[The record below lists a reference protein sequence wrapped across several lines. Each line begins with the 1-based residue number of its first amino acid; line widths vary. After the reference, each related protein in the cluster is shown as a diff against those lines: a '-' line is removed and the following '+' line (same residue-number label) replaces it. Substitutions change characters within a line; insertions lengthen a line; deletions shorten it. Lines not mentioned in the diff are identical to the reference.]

1 MRPSHGRPTKGLS
14 AEVGAP
20 CFRADYGRWAVKTYP
35 VEKIRNIGL
44 FSHGG
49 AGKTSLTE
57 AMLFT
62 GKAINRLGR
71 VEEGN
76 TVSDWDPD
84 EIKRTI
90 SISATPAPV
99 EWKEHKINIID
110 APGYADFVGE
120 VKAALRVVDAAL
132 ILLDASAGVE
142 VGSEYAWRV
151 AAERYLPTIVVINK
165 MDRENA
171 DFAASLASAQATFGQ
186 KVVPLCIPIGREA
199 GLRGIVDLLTMRAYM
214 FSDNRDGSVTE
225 TDIPAD
231 MLDEVETY
239 RLQIVEKIAEN
250 DEELM
255 LRYLEDDD
263 ISADEL
269 RAGLRA
275 GVASGDIV
283 PVLSCAASTNRGAC
297 ILLDAIVDLAPAPAA
312 IVAQSPDGGDM
323 TLNPDPD
330 GPIAAFVWKT
340 IADPFVGKLTY
351 FRVYSGT
358 FKSDTHIWN
367 VTRNKDERAGQLYIL
382 RGKEQIPV
390 PEVCAGDIGAV
401 AKLMETTTG
410 DTLTD
415 PQHKVII
422 VGIEFPQPLFTAAVA
437 PKTKSDLDKMGS
449 ALQRIADEDPT
460 LRVGRD
466 PATGETIVSGLGES
480 HVQIA
485 MERMARKFGVNVDI
499 GLPVVPY
506 RETIQKA
513 VQKIEYKHKKQTG
526 GHGQYGH
533 VFIDVE
539 PAEQD
544 FQFEEKIFG
553 GSVPRQYIPAVE
565 KGVREA
571 MDEGILAG
579 FPVVNVKVTL
589 TDGSYHNV
597 DSSEMAFKLAA
608 SQAFKKAAQAANPVI
623 LEPVLNVAV
632 TVPDVYTGDIMG
644 DLTVKR
650 AHVNGMK
657 PASPGYTT
665 IEATVPAAEVQR
677 YATDLRSLTQGR
689 GTFTTAFSHYQQV
702 PAHLT
707 DSIIAA
713 HRARQ
718 EAHS

>member
-1 MRPSHGRPTKGLS
+1 
-14 AEVGAP
+14 
-20 CFRADYGRWAVKTYP
+20 VKTYP
-35 VEKIRNIGL
+35 VERIRNIGL

-62 GKAINRLGR
+62 GKATSRLGR

-99 EWKEHKINIID
+99 EWKDHKINIID

-120 VKAALRVVDAAL
+120 VKAAIRVVDTAV

-142 VGSEYAWRV
+142 VGSEYAWRF
-151 AAERYLPTIVVINK
+151 AAERKLPAIIIINK

-171 DFAASLASAQATFGQ
+171 DFAASLASAQAAFGQ
-186 KVVPLCIPIGREA
+186 KVVPLCVPIGRESA
-199 GLRGIVDLLTMRAYM
+199 LRGVVDLLAMRAWM
-214 FSDNRDGSVTE
+214 FTESRDGSVTE
-225 TDIPAD
+225 ADVPAE

-239 RLQIVEKIAEN
+239 RLQLVEKIAES
-250 DEELM
+250 DEDLM
-255 LRYLEDDD
+255 LRYLEDED

-269 RAGLRA
+269 RTGLRA
-275 GVASGDIV
+275 GITSGEIV
-283 PVLSCAASTNRGAC
+283 PVLSGAASSNRGTSV
-297 ILLDAIVDLAPAPAA
+297 ILDAIVDLVPAPGPTQAKT
-312 IVAQSPDGGDM
+312 PEGDDVS
-323 TLNPDPD
+323 LAPDPN
-330 GPIAAFVWKT
+330 GPAAAFIWKT

-358 FKSDTHIWN
+358 LKSDSHIWN
-367 VTRNKDERAGQLYIL
+367 VTRNKDERAGQLYLL
-382 RGKEQIPV
+382 RGKEQIAV
-390 PEVCAGDIGAV
+390 NEVCAGDIGAV
-401 AKLMETTTG
+401 AKLVETTTG
-410 DTLTD
+410 DTLAD

-422 VGIEFPQPLFTAAVA
+422 DGIEFPQPLFTAAVA
-437 PKTKSDLDKMGS
+437 PKTKSDLDTMGT
-449 ALQRIADEDPT
+449 ALQRVADEDPT
-460 LRVGRD
+460 LHIGRD
-466 PATGETIVSGLGES
+466 AATGETVVSGLGES

-513 VQKIEYKHKKQTG
+513 VQHIEYKHKKQTG

-539 PAEQD
+539 PAEGE

-565 KGVREA
+565 KGLREA
-571 MDEGILAG
+571 MEEGILAG
-579 FPVVNVKVTL
+579 FPVVNIKVTL

-608 SQAFKKAAQAANPVI
+608 SQAFKKAAQSANPVI
-623 LEPVLNVAV
+623 LEPVLNVSV
-632 TVPDVYTGDIMG
+632 TVPDAYTGDIMG

-650 AHVNGMK
+650 AHVSGMT
-657 PASPGYTT
+657 PSGDGYTT
-665 IEATVPAAEVQR
+665 IEATVPASEVQR

-689 GTFTTAFSHYQQV
+689 GTFTTEFSHYQQV
-702 PAHLT
+702 PSHLT

-718 EAHS
+718 EANA

>member
-1 MRPSHGRPTKGLS
+1 M
-14 AEVGAP
+14 
-20 CFRADYGRWAVKTYP
+20 KTYP
-35 VEKIRNIGL
+35 VANVRNIGL

-62 GKAINRLGR
+62 AKVINRLGR

-84 EIKRTI
+84 EVKRSI
-90 SISATPAPV
+90 SISATPAPL

-120 VKAALRVVDAAL
+120 VKAAIRVVDAAL

-142 VGSEYAWRV
+142 VGSEYAWRY
-151 AAERYLPTIVVINK
+151 ASERGLPTILIVNK

-171 DFAASLASAQATFGQ
+171 DFSASLASAQAAFGQ
-186 KVVPLCIPIGREA
+186 KVVPLSIPIGRES
-199 GLRGIVDLLTMRAYM
+199 GLRGVVDLLTLRAYT
-214 FSDNRDGSVTE
+214 FSDNRDGSVSEGDVPTE
-225 TDIPAD
+225 

-239 RLQIVEKIAEN
+239 RLQLVEKIAEN

-255 LRYLEDDD
+255 LRYLEDDE

-269 RAGLRA
+269 RSGLRS

-283 PVLSCAASTNRGAC
+283 PVLATAASTNRGTS
-297 ILLDAIVDLAPAPAA
+297 IVLDAIVDLAPAPA
-312 IVAQSPDGGDM
+312 
-323 TLNPDPD
+323 TLTAKTPEGTDVTIDPDPS
-330 GPIAAFVWKT
+330 GPLAAFVWKT

-358 FKSDTHIWN
+358 FKSDSHVWN
-367 VTRNKDERAGQLYIL
+367 VNHNKDERAGQLYVL
-382 RGKEQIPV
+382 RGKEQIAV
-390 PEVCAGDIGAV
+390 AEVTAGDIGAV
-401 AKLMETTTG
+401 AKLVDTTTG
-410 DTLTD
+410 DTLAD
-415 PQHKVII
+415 PQHKII
-422 VGIEFPQPLFTAAVA
+422 IDGIEFPQPLFTAAVS
-437 PKTKSDLDKMGS
+437 PRTKSDLDKMGT
-449 ALQRIADEDPT
+449 ALQRVADEDPT
-460 LRVGRD
+460 LHIGRD
-466 PATGETIVSGLGES
+466 SATGETIVSGLGES

-539 PAEQD
+539 PADED
-544 FQFEEKIFG
+544 FEFVEKIFG

-571 MDEGILAG
+571 MEEGILAG

-608 SQAFKKAAQAANPVI
+608 SQAFKKAAQSASPVI
-623 LEPVLNVAV
+623 LEPVLNISV
-632 TVPDVYTGDIMG
+632 TVPDGYTGDIMG
-644 DLTVKR
+644 DLTTKR
-650 AHVNGMK
+650 AHVSGMT
-657 PASPGYTT
+657 PAGDGVTT
-665 IEATVPAAEVQR
+665 IEATVPAAEIQR

-689 GTFTTAFSHYQQV
+689 GTFTAEFSHYQQV
-702 PAHLT
+702 PSHLT
-707 DSIIAA
+707 DSIIAS

>member
-1 MRPSHGRPTKGLS
+1 M
-14 AEVGAP
+14 
-20 CFRADYGRWAVKTYP
+20 KTYP
-35 VEKIRNIGL
+35 VEKIRNVGL

-84 EIKRTI
+84 EVKRTI

-99 EWKEHKINIID
+99 EWNEHKINIID

-120 VKAALRVVDAAL
+120 VKAAMRVVDCAL

-142 VGSEYAWRV
+142 VGSEYAWRY
-151 AAERYLPTIVVINK
+151 AAERNLPTIVVVNK

-171 DFAASLASAQATFGQ
+171 DFATSLAAAQASFGQ
-186 KVVPLCIPIGREA
+186 KVVPLCLPIGRESS
-199 GLRGIVDLLTMRAYM
+199 LRGVVDLLEMRAYL

-225 TDIPAD
+225 SDVPSD

-263 ISADEL
+263 ISPDEL

-275 GVASGDIV
+275 GVAGGEIV
-283 PVLSCAASTNRGAC
+283 PVISCAAATNRGAC
-297 ILLDAIVDLAPAPAA
+297 LILDAIVDFAPAPGK
-312 IVAQSPDGGDM
+312 ITAQSPDGGEV
-323 TLNPDPD
+323 TLDADPD

-367 VTRNKDERAGQLYIL
+367 VNRNKDERAGQLYVL

-390 PEVCAGDIGAV
+390 SEVCAGDIGAI
-401 AKLMETTTG
+401 AKLVETTTG

-415 PQHKVII
+415 PLHKVII
-422 VGIEFPQPLFTAAVA
+422 DGIDFPQPLFAAAVA

-449 ALQRIADEDPT
+449 ALQRVSDEDPT
-460 LRVGRD
+460 LHIGRD
-466 PATGETIVSGLGES
+466 AATGETIVSGLGES

-485 MERMARKFGVNVDI
+485 MERMARKFGVNVEL

-513 VQKIEYKHKKQTG
+513 VQKVEYKHKKQTG

-539 PAEQD
+539 PAEED

-571 MDEGILAG
+571 MEEGILAG
-579 FPVVNVKVTL
+579 FPVVNIKVTL

-608 SQAFKKAAQAANPVI
+608 SQAFKKAAQSANPVI

-632 TVPDVYTGDIMG
+632 TVPDAYTGDIMG

-650 AHVNGMK
+650 AHVSGMT
-657 PASPGYTT
+657 PASDGYTT

-689 GTFTTAFSHYQQV
+689 GTFTSTFSHYQQV
-702 PAHLT
+702 PSHLT

>member
-1 MRPSHGRPTKGLS
+1 M
-14 AEVGAP
+14 
-20 CFRADYGRWAVKTYP
+20 KTYS
-35 VEKIRNIGL
+35 VDKIRNIGL

-62 GKAINRLGR
+62 GKATSRLGR

-99 EWKEHKINIID
+99 EWKDHKINIID

-120 VKAALRVVDAAL
+120 VKAALRVVDSAL

-142 VGSEYAWRV
+142 VGSEYAWRF
-151 AAERYLPTIVVINK
+151 AAERNLPTIVVINK

-171 DFAASLASAQATFGQ
+171 DFAASLASAQAAFGQ
-186 KVVPLCIPIGREA
+186 KVVPLNIPIGRES
-199 GLRGIVDLLTMRAYM
+199 GLLGIVDLLSMRAYT
-214 FSDNRDGSVTE
+214 FSDNRDGNLTE
-225 TDIPAD
+225 GDIPTEL
-231 MLDEVETY
+231 LDEVETA
-239 RLQIVEKIAEN
+239 RLQLVEKIAEN
-250 DEELM
+250 DEDLM
-255 LRYLEDDD
+255 LRYLEDDE

-269 RAGLRA
+269 RAALRT
-275 GVASGDIV
+275 GVASGEIV
-283 PVLSCAASTNRGAC
+283 PVLACAATTNRGVC
-297 ILLDAIVDLAPAPAA
+297 VILDAVVDLAPEPRS
-312 IVAQSPDGGDM
+312 IVAKSPDGGDL
-323 TLNPDPD
+323 TLNADPEA
-330 GPIAAFVWKT
+330 PVAAFVWKT

-367 VTRNKDERAGQLYIL
+367 VTRNKDERAGQLFIL
-382 RGKEQIPV
+382 RGKEQIAV
-390 PEVCAGDIGAV
+390 SEVRAGDIGAV
-401 AKLMETTTG
+401 AKLIETTTG

-415 PQHKVII
+415 PQHKVILD
-422 VGIEFPQPLFTAAVA
+422 GIEFPLPLFTAAVA

-449 ALQRIADEDPT
+449 ALQRVADEDPT
-460 LRVGRD
+460 LHIGRD
-466 PATGETIVSGLGES
+466 NATGETIVSGLGES

-499 GLPVVPY
+499 GLPIVPY

-539 PAEQD
+539 PSEED

-553 GSVPRQYIPAVE
+553 GSVPRQFIPAVE

-571 MDEGILAG
+571 MGEGILAG
-579 FPVVNVKVTL
+579 FPVVNIKVTL

-608 SQAFKKAAQAANPVI
+608 SQAFKKATQSANPVI
-623 LEPVLNVAV
+623 LEPVLSVAV
-632 TVPDVYTGDIMG
+632 TVPDAYTGDIMG

-650 AHVNGMK
+650 AHVSGMT
-657 PASPGYTT
+657 PATDGHTT
-665 IEATVPAAEVQR
+665 IEATVPASEVQR

-689 GTFTTAFSHYQQV
+689 GTFTTEFSHYQQV
-702 PAHLT
+702 PSHLT

>member
-1 MRPSHGRPTKGLS
+1 M
-14 AEVGAP
+14 
-20 CFRADYGRWAVKTYP
+20 KTYP
-35 VEKIRNIGL
+35 VDKIRNIGL

-62 GKAINRLGR
+62 SKAITRLGR

-84 EIKRTI
+84 EIKRNI

-99 EWKEHKINIID
+99 EWRDHKINVID

-120 VKAALRVVDAAL
+120 VKAAIRVVDAAL

-142 VGSEYAWRV
+142 VGTEYAWRF
-151 AAERYLPTIVVINK
+151 AADRNLPAIIVVNK

-171 DFAASLASAQATFGQ
+171 DFAASLASAQAAFGL
-186 KVVPLCIPIGREA
+186 KVVPLCIPIGRES
-199 GLRGIVDLLTMRAYM
+199 GLRGVVDLLAMRSFT
-214 FSDNRDGSVTE
+214 FSDNRDGTVSE
-225 TDIPAD
+225 GDIPSE

-239 RLQIVEKIAEN
+239 RLQLVEKIAES
-250 DEELM
+250 DEDLM
-255 LRYLEDDD
+255 LRYLEDDE

-269 RAGLRA
+269 RAGLRT
-275 GVASGDIV
+275 GVASGEIV
-283 PVLSCAASTNRGAC
+283 PVVAGAASTNRGTSL
-297 ILLDAIVDLAPAPAA
+297 ILDAIVDLSPAPGSIAA
-312 IVAQSPDGGDM
+312 KSPDGGEV
-323 TLNPDPD
+323 TIAPDPNA
-330 GPIAAFVWKT
+330 PLAAFVWKT

-367 VTRNKDERAGQLYIL
+367 VNHNKDERAGQLYIL
-382 RGKEQIPV
+382 RGKEQIAV
-390 PEVCAGDIGAV
+390 SEVAAGDIGAV
-401 AKLMETTTG
+401 AKLVETTTG
-410 DTLTD
+410 DTLAD
-415 PQHKVII
+415 PQRKVAID
-422 VGIEFPQPLFTAAVA
+422 GIEFPQPLFTAAVS
-437 PKTKSDLDKMGS
+437 PKTKSDLDKMGT
-449 ALQRIADEDPT
+449 ALQRVADEDPT
-460 LRVGRD
+460 LHIGRD
-466 PATGETIVSGLGES
+466 AATGETIVSGLGES

-485 MERMARKFGVNVDI
+485 MERMARKFGVNVEI

-539 PAEQD
+539 PVEDD
-544 FQFEEKIFG
+544 FLFEEKIFG

-571 MDEGILAG
+571 MEEGILAG

-608 SQAFKKAAQAANPVI
+608 SQAFKKAAQSANPVI
-623 LEPVLNVAV
+623 LEPVLNVSV
-632 TVPDVYTGDIMG
+632 TVPDNYTGDIMG
-644 DLTVKR
+644 DLTTKR
-650 AHVNGMK
+650 AHVSGMT
-657 PASPGYTT
+657 PAGDGMTT

-689 GTFTTAFSHYQQV
+689 GTFTTEFSHYQQV
-702 PAHLT
+702 PSHLT

>member
-1 MRPSHGRPTKGLS
+1 M
-14 AEVGAP
+14 
-20 CFRADYGRWAVKTYP
+20 KTYP
-35 VEKIRNIGL
+35 VESIRNIGL

-62 GKAINRLGR
+62 GKAISRLGR

-99 EWKEHKINIID
+99 EWKDHKINIID

-120 VKAALRVVDAAL
+120 VKAAIRVVDTAV

-142 VGSEYAWRV
+142 VGSEYAWRF
-151 AAERYLPTIVVINK
+151 AAERNLPAIVIINK

-171 DFAASLASAQATFGQ
+171 NFAASLASAQAAFGQ
-186 KVVPLCIPIGREA
+186 KVVPLYIPIGSESA
-199 GLRGIVDLLTMRAYM
+199 LRGVVDLLGMRAWM
-214 FSDNRDGSVTE
+214 FTESRDGTVTE
-225 TDIPAD
+225 ADVPAE

-239 RLQIVEKIAEN
+239 RLQLVEKIAEN

-255 LRYLEDDD
+255 LRYLEDDE

-275 GVASGDIV
+275 GIASGEIV
-283 PVLSCAASTNRGAC
+283 PVLSGAASSNRGTSV
-297 ILLDAIVDLAPAPAA
+297 ILDAIIDLAPAPGPTAA
-312 IVAQSPDGGDM
+312 KTPEGGEV
-323 TLNPDPD
+323 TLTPDPN
-330 GPIAAFVWKT
+330 GPIAAFIWKT

-358 FKSDTHIWN
+358 LKSDSHIWN
-367 VTRNKDERAGQLYIL
+367 VTRNKDERAGQLYLL
-382 RGKEQIPV
+382 RGKEQIAV
-390 PEVCAGDIGAV
+390 NEVCAGDIGAV
-401 AKLMETTTG
+401 AKLVETTTG
-410 DTLTD
+410 DTLAD
-415 PQHKVII
+415 PQHKVLID
-422 VGIEFPQPLFTAAVA
+422 GIEFPQPLFTAAVA
-437 PKTKSDLDKMGS
+437 PKTKSDLDKMGT
-449 ALQRIADEDPT
+449 ALQRVADEDPT
-460 LRVGRD
+460 LHIGRD
-466 PATGETIVSGLGES
+466 AATGETVVSGLGES

-513 VQKIEYKHKKQTG
+513 VQHIEYKHKKQTG

-539 PAEQD
+539 PAEGE

-565 KGVREA
+565 KGLREA
-571 MDEGILAG
+571 MEEGILAG

-608 SQAFKKAAQAANPVI
+608 SQAFKKAAQSANPVI
-623 LEPVLNVAV
+623 LEPVLNVSV
-632 TVPDVYTGDIMG
+632 TVPDAYTGDIMG

-650 AHVNGMK
+650 AHVSGMT
-657 PASPGYTT
+657 PSGDGYTT
-665 IEATVPAAEVQR
+665 IEATVPASEVQR

-689 GTFTTAFSHYQQV
+689 GTFTTEFSHYQQV
-702 PAHLT
+702 PSHLT

-718 EAHS
+718 EANA

>member
-1 MRPSHGRPTKGLS
+1 
-14 AEVGAP
+14 
-20 CFRADYGRWAVKTYP
+20 VKTYP
-35 VEKIRNIGL
+35 VEKIRNVGL

-99 EWKEHKINIID
+99 EWKDHKINIID

-120 VKAALRVVDAAL
+120 VKAAMHVVDAAL
-132 ILLDASAGVE
+132 VLLDASAGVE
-142 VGSEYAWRV
+142 VGSELAWRY
-151 AAERYLPTIVVINK
+151 AAERNLPTIVIVNK

-171 DFAASLASAQATFGQ
+171 DFAASLAAAQASFGQ
-186 KVVPLCIPIGREA
+186 KVVPLCIPIGRES
-199 GLRGIVDLLTMRAYM
+199 GLRGIVDLLSMRAHL
-214 FSDNRDGSVTE
+214 FSDNRDGST
-225 TDIPAD
+225 TDADVPAE

-239 RLQIVEKIAEN
+239 RLQLVEKIAEN

-255 LRYLEDDD
+255 LRYLEDDE
-263 ISADEL
+263 ISGDEL
-269 RAGLRA
+269 RAGLRS
-275 GVASGDIV
+275 GVASGEIV

-297 ILLDAIVDLAPAPAA
+297 IVLDALIDLAPAPSA
-312 IVAQSPDGGDM
+312 ITAQSPDGGDI
-323 TLNPDPD
+323 TVEADPN

-358 FKSDTHIWN
+358 FKSDSHIWN
-367 VTRNKDERAGQLYIL
+367 VNRNKDERAGQLFIL
-382 RGKEQIPV
+382 RGKEQIAV
-390 PEVCAGDIGAV
+390 DEISAGDIGAV
-401 AKLMETTTG
+401 AKLVETTTG

-415 PQHKVII
+415 PQNKLTID
-422 VGIEFPQPLFTAAVA
+422 GIEFPQPLFTAAVA

-449 ALQRIADEDPT
+449 ALQRVADEDPT
-460 LRVGRD
+460 LHVGRD
-466 PATGETIVSGLGES
+466 AATGETVVSGLGES

-485 MERMARKFGVNVDI
+485 MERMARKFGVNVEI

-533 VFIDVE
+533 VYIDVE
-539 PAEQD
+539 PSEED
-544 FQFEEKIFG
+544 FQFEEKVFG

-571 MDEGILAG
+571 MEEGILAG
-579 FPVVNVKVTL
+579 FPVVNIKVTL

-608 SQAFKKAAQAANPVI
+608 SQAFKKAAQSANPVI

-632 TVPDVYTGDIMG
+632 TVPDTYTGDIMG

-650 AHVNGMK
+650 AHVSGMT
-657 PASPGYTT
+657 PASDGYTT

-689 GTFTTAFSHYQQV
+689 GTFTTSFSHYQQV
-702 PAHLT
+702 PSHLT

>member
-1 MRPSHGRPTKGLS
+1 
-14 AEVGAP
+14 
-20 CFRADYGRWAVKTYP
+20 VKTYP
-35 VEKIRNIGL
+35 VDKIRNIGL

-84 EIKRTI
+84 EVKRTI

-99 EWKEHKINIID
+99 EWRDHKINIID

-120 VKAALRVVDAAL
+120 VKAALRIVDSAL

-142 VGSEYAWRV
+142 VGSEYAWRY
-151 AAERYLPTIVVINK
+151 AAERNLPTIVVINK

-171 DFAASLASAQATFGQ
+171 DFAASMASAQAAFGQ
-186 KVVPLCIPIGREA
+186 KVVPLCIPIGQES
-199 GLRGIVDLLTMRAYM
+199 GLRGIIDLLTMRSFM

-225 TDIPAD
+225 GDVPAD

-250 DEELM
+250 DEDLM

-263 ISADEL
+263 ISADGL

-275 GVASGDIV
+275 GIASGDIV
-283 PVLSCAASTNRGAC
+283 PILACAASTNRGPC
-297 ILLDAIVDLAPAPAA
+297 VILDAIVDLAPSPAA
-312 IVAQSPDGGDM
+312 IVAQSPDGGDI
-323 TLNPDPD
+323 TLNADPD
-330 GPIAAFVWKT
+330 GPTAAFVWKT

-367 VTRNKDERAGQLYIL
+367 VTRNKDERAGQVYIL

-390 PEVCAGDIGAV
+390 SEVRAGDIGAV

-410 DTLTD
+410 DTLAD
-415 PQHKVII
+415 PQHKVLID
-422 VGIEFPQPLFTAAVA
+422 GIEFPQPLFTASVA
-437 PKTKSDLDKMGS
+437 PRTKSDLDKMGT
-449 ALQRIADEDPT
+449 ALQRVADEDPT
-460 LRVGRD
+460 LHIGRD
-466 PATGETIVSGLGES
+466 AATGETIVSGLGES

-499 GLPVVPY
+499 GLPTVPY

-539 PAEQD
+539 PADED
-544 FQFEEKIFG
+544 FEFVEKVFG

-571 MDEGILAG
+571 MAEGILAG
-579 FPVVNVKVTL
+579 FPVVNIRVTL

-608 SQAFKKAAQAANPVI
+608 SQAFKKATQSANPVI
-623 LEPVLNVAV
+623 LEPVLTVAV
-632 TVPDVYTGDIMG
+632 TVPDHYTGDIMG
-644 DLTVKR
+644 DLTTKR
-650 AHVNGMK
+650 AHVNGMS
-657 PASPGYTT
+657 PASDGYTT
-665 IEATVPAAEVQR
+665 IEAAVPAAEVQR

-689 GTFTTAFSHYQQV
+689 GTFTTEFSHYQQV
-702 PAHLT
+702 PSHLT

>member
-1 MRPSHGRPTKGLS
+1 
-14 AEVGAP
+14 
-20 CFRADYGRWAVKTYP
+20 VKTYP

-84 EIKRTI
+84 EVKRTI

-99 EWKEHKINIID
+99 EWNDHKINIID

-120 VKAALRVVDAAL
+120 VKAAMRVVDAAL
-132 ILLDASAGVE
+132 VLLDASAGVE
-142 VGSEYAWRV
+142 VGSEYAWRF
-151 AAERYLPTIVVINK
+151 AAERNLPTIVVINK

-171 DFAASLASAQATFGQ
+171 DFGASLAAAQASFGQ
-186 KVVPLCIPIGREA
+186 KVVPLCIPIGRES
-199 GLRGIVDLLTMRAYM
+199 GLRGVVDLLSMRAYL
-214 FSDNRDGSVTE
+214 FSDNRDGTTTE
-225 TDIPAD
+225 ADVPAEV
-231 MLDEVETY
+231 LDEVETY
-239 RLQIVEKIAEN
+239 RLQLVEKIAEN
-250 DEELM
+250 DEDLM
-255 LRYLEDDD
+255 LRYLEDDE
-263 ISADEL
+263 ISPDEL

-275 GVASGDIV
+275 SVASGEIV

-297 ILLDAIVDLAPAPAA
+297 IVLDAIVDLAPAPGT
-312 IVAQSPDGGDM
+312 ITAQSPDGGEVRLDA
-323 TLNPDPD
+323 DPD

-358 FKSDTHIWN
+358 FKSDSHVWN
-367 VTRNKDERAGQLYIL
+367 VNRNKDERAGQLYIL

-390 PEVCAGDIGAV
+390 SEVCAGDIGAV
-401 AKLMETTTG
+401 AKLVETTTG

-422 VGIEFPQPLFTAAVA
+422 DGIEFPQPLFTAAVA

-449 ALQRIADEDPT
+449 ALQRVADEDPT
-460 LRVGRD
+460 LQIGRD

-485 MERMARKFGVNVDI
+485 MERMARKFGVNVEI

-533 VFIDVE
+533 VFIDME
-539 PAEQD
+539 PAEED

-579 FPVVNVKVTL
+579 FPVVNIKVTL

-632 TVPDVYTGDIMG
+632 TVPDTYTGDIMG

-650 AHVNGMK
+650 AHVSGMT
-657 PASPGYTT
+657 PASDGYTT

-689 GTFTTAFSHYQQV
+689 GTFTTSFSHYQQV
-702 PAHLT
+702 PSHLT

>member
-1 MRPSHGRPTKGLS
+1 M
-14 AEVGAP
+14 
-20 CFRADYGRWAVKTYP
+20 KTYP

-84 EIKRTI
+84 EVKRTI

-99 EWKEHKINIID
+99 EWNDHKINIID

-120 VKAALRVVDAAL
+120 VKAAMHVVDAAL
-132 ILLDASAGVE
+132 VLLDASAGVE
-142 VGSEYAWRV
+142 VGTEYAWRF
-151 AAERYLPTIVVINK
+151 AAERNLPTIVVINK

-171 DFAASLASAQATFGQ
+171 DFGASLAAAQASFGQ
-186 KVVPLCIPIGREA
+186 KVVPLCIPIGRES
-199 GLRGIVDLLTMRAYM
+199 GLRGVVDLLSMRAYL
-214 FSDNRDGSVTE
+214 FSDNRDGTTTE
-225 TDIPAD
+225 ADVPAEV
-231 MLDEVETY
+231 LDEVETY
-239 RLQIVEKIAEN
+239 RLQLVEKIAEN
-250 DEELM
+250 DEDLM
-255 LRYLEDDD
+255 LRYLEDDE
-263 ISADEL
+263 ISPDEL

-275 GVASGDIV
+275 SVASGEIV

-297 ILLDAIVDLAPAPAA
+297 IVLDAIVDLAPAPGT
-312 IVAQSPDGGDM
+312 ITAQSPDGGEVRLDA
-323 TLNPDPD
+323 DPD

-358 FKSDTHIWN
+358 FKSDSHVWN
-367 VTRNKDERAGQLYIL
+367 VNRNKDERAGQLYIL

-390 PEVCAGDIGAV
+390 SEVCAGDIGAV
-401 AKLMETTTG
+401 AKLVETTTG

-422 VGIEFPQPLFTAAVA
+422 DGIEFPQPLFTAAVA

-449 ALQRIADEDPT
+449 ALQRVADEDPT
-460 LRVGRD
+460 LQIGRD

-485 MERMARKFGVNVDI
+485 MERMARKFGVNVEI

-533 VFIDVE
+533 VFIDME
-539 PAEQD
+539 PAEED

-579 FPVVNVKVTL
+579 FPVVNIKVTL

-632 TVPDVYTGDIMG
+632 TVPDTYTGDIMG

-650 AHVNGMK
+650 AHVSGMT
-657 PASPGYTT
+657 PASDGYTT

-689 GTFTTAFSHYQQV
+689 GTFTTSFSHYQQV
-702 PAHLT
+702 PSHLT

>member
-1 MRPSHGRPTKGLS
+1 M
-14 AEVGAP
+14 
-20 CFRADYGRWAVKTYP
+20 KTYP

-62 GKAINRLGR
+62 GKATNRLGR

-99 EWKEHKINIID
+99 EWNDHKINIID

-142 VGSEYAWRV
+142 VGSEYAWRY
-151 AAERYLPTIVVINK
+151 ATERNLPTIVIINK

-171 DFAASLASAQATFGQ
+171 DFASSLASAQAAFGQ
-186 KVVPLCIPIGREA
+186 KVVPLSIPIGRES
-199 GLRGIVDLLTMRAYM
+199 GLRGVVDLLKLRAYM

-225 TDIPAD
+225 GDVPMD

-239 RLQIVEKIAEN
+239 RLQLVEKIAEN

-255 LRYLEDDD
+255 LRYLEDDE
-263 ISADEL
+263 ISSDEL

-275 GVASGDIV
+275 GVASGEIV
-283 PVLSCAASTNRGAC
+283 PVLACAASSNRGASL
-297 ILLDAIVDLAPAPAA
+297 ILDAITDLAPAPGP
-312 IVAQSPDGGDM
+312 IVAQSPDGGEL
-323 TLNPDPD
+323 TLSPDSS

-358 FKSDTHIWN
+358 VKSDTHIWN

-382 RGKEQIPV
+382 RGKEQIAV
-390 PEVCAGDIGAV
+390 SEVCAGDIGAV

-415 PQHKVII
+415 PQHKVVID
-422 VGIEFPQPLFTAAVA
+422 GIEFPQPLFTAAVA

-449 ALQRIADEDPT
+449 ALQRVADEDPT
-460 LRVGRD
+460 LHIGRD
-466 PATGETIVSGLGES
+466 AATGETVVSGLGES

-539 PAEQD
+539 PAEED
-544 FQFEEKIFG
+544 FQFVEKIFG

-579 FPVVNVKVTL
+579 FPVVNIKVTL

-623 LEPVLNVAV
+623 LEPVLNVSV
-632 TVPDVYTGDIMG
+632 TVPDTYTGDIMG

-650 AHVNGMK
+650 AHVSGMT
-657 PASPGYTT
+657 PAGDGYTT

-689 GTFTTAFSHYQQV
+689 GTFTTEFSHYQQV
-702 PAHLT
+702 PSHLT

-718 EAHS
+718 EAHT

>member
-1 MRPSHGRPTKGLS
+1 
-14 AEVGAP
+14 
-20 CFRADYGRWAVKTYP
+20 
-35 VEKIRNIGL
+35 
-44 FSHGG
+44 
-49 AGKTSLTE
+49 LTE

-99 EWKEHKINIID
+99 EWNDHKVNIID

-120 VKAALRVVDAAL
+120 VKAAMRVVDGAV
-132 ILLDASAGVE
+132 IVLDASAGVE
-142 VGSEYAWRV
+142 VGSEYAWRF
-151 AAERYLPTIVVINK
+151 AAERNLPAVIVVNK

-171 DFAASLASAQATFGQ
+171 DFAASLASAQASFGS
-186 KVVPLCIPIGREA
+186 KVVPLCIPIGRES
-199 GLRGIVDLLTMRAYM
+199 GLKGIVDLIEMHAQL
-214 FSDNRDGSVTE
+214 FSDNRDGSLTE
-225 TDIPAD
+225 AEIPAD

-239 RLQIVEKIAEN
+239 RLQLVEKIAES

-255 LRYLEDDD
+255 LRYLEDDE
-263 ISADEL
+263 ITADEL
-269 RAGLRA
+269 RAGLRS
-275 GVASGDIV
+275 GVASGEIV
-283 PVLSCAASTNRGAC
+283 PVIACAATTNRGAS
-297 ILLDAIVDLAPAPAA
+297 IVLDAIVKLLPAPRAT
-312 IVAQSPDGGDM
+312 VAKSPDGGDV
-323 TLNPDPD
+323 TIEADPD

-358 FKSDTHIWN
+358 IKSDTHIWN
-367 VTRNKDERAGQLYIL
+367 VTHNKDERAGQLYVL

-390 PEVCAGDIGAV
+390 SEVSAGDIGAV
-401 AKLMETTTG
+401 AKLTETTTG
-410 DTLTD
+410 DTLAD
-415 PQHKVII
+415 PQHKVILD
-422 VGIEFPQPLFTAAVA
+422 GIEFPQPLFTASVA

-449 ALQRIADEDPT
+449 ALQRVADEDPT

-466 PATGETIVSGLGES
+466 AATGETVVSGLGES

-513 VQKIEYKHKKQTG
+513 VQKVEYKHKKQTG

-539 PAEQD
+539 PTEEEFA
-544 FQFEEKIFG
+544 FEEKIFG
-553 GSVPRQYIPAVE
+553 GAVPRQYIPAVE

-571 MDEGILAG
+571 MEEGILAG

-608 SQAFKKAAQAANPVI
+608 SQAFKKATQSANPVI
-623 LEPVLNVAV
+623 LEPVLNIAV
-632 TVPDVYTGDIMG
+632 TVPDAYTGDIMG

-650 AHVNGMK
+650 AHVSGMT
-657 PASPGYTT
+657 PAGDGYTT
-665 IEATVPAAEVQR
+665 IEATVPSSEIQR

-689 GTFTTAFSHYQQV
+689 GTFTTSFSHYQQV
-702 PAHLT
+702 PSHLT

-713 HRARQ
+713 HRARL
-718 EAHS
+718 EAAQS